1 MSSVVADGGPER
13 EGDRTYR
20 GELYAIYL
28 LLMENPADL
37 REKKGTAPPNRIN
50 SRTFI
55 QQTQ

>member
-28 LLMENPADL
+28 LRMC
-37 REKKGTAPPNRIN
+37 K
-50 SRTFI
+50 
-55 QQTQ
+55 